1 MTPPERLQ
9 QRVHLGAGHGL
20 RGRLPP
26 HRQRQRQLLHLRLHV
41 RQLQVNPPP
50 PLQTVPRVRRTFVL
64 HKIPFQ
70 LTPPIWLEPSLAP
83 VARRPRCLGYAP

>member
-50 PLQTVPRVRRTFVL
+50 PLQTVPRVRADRDLRTAQDS
-64 HKIPFQ
+64 IPTYTSNSAGTFIGASCQ
-70 LTPPIWLEPSLAP
+70 AP
-83 VARRPRCLGYAP
+83 AVSR

>member
-50 PLQTVPRVRRTFVL
+50 PLQTVSRVRADRL

-70 LTPPIWLEPSLAP
+70 LTRPIRLEPSLAP

>member
-1 MTPPERLQ
+1 MISQERLQ

-41 RQLQVNPPP
+41 RQLQIHPPP
-50 PLQTVPRVRRTFVL
+50 PLQTVLRVSTDGRQSFARLQFGWNL
-64 HKIPFQ
+64 HCSDLIQ
-70 LTPPIWLEPSLAP
+70 GASI
-83 VARRPRCLGYAP
+83 